1 MDLNAIKAKL
11 GEMQTQNT
19 NSGNG
24 GGKNLFFK
32 PTIGKQQIRVVP
44 NKYNK
49 SFPFTEMKFY
59 YGIGNIRVIA
69 SPTNWGEKDPIMEFT
84 KQLRST
90 NESENWK
97 LAKKLDP
104 KTRVFLPIIVRGQ
117 EDEGVKLWQ
126 FGKEV
131 YQAFLNMASDEEIGD
146 FTDIL
151 QGRDIKLTTVGPEV
165 TGTKF
170 NKTTI
175 SPSMKV
181 TALSDDEDVVNKF
194 LTEQADPKKVTKQL
208 GYDEIKNELKSWLSP
223 EDEEEG
229 SIISEQPV
237 QFDSQP
243 EQPQTPKSNYSDV
256 NMKPKQTSVDKF
268 DDMFSDDD
276 LPF

>member
-11 GEMQTQNT
+11 GEMQTQNP
-19 NSGNG
+19 NSNSG

-32 PTIGKQQIRVVP
+32 PSIGKQQIRVVP

-49 SFPFTEMKFY
+49 SFPFTEMRFY

-104 KTRVFLPIIVRGQ
+104 KTRVFLPIVVRGQ

-131 YQAFLNMASDEEIGD
+131 YQSFLNMAADEEIGD

-151 QGRDIKLTTVGPEV
+151 CGRDIKLTTVGPEV

-175 SPSMKV
+175 SPSLKIS
-181 TALSDDEDVVNKF
+181 ALAEGEDVINSM
-194 LTEQADPKKVTKQL
+194 LENQADPKKVTKQL
-208 GYDEIKNELKSWLSP
+208 SYDEIKNELQSWLSP
-223 EDEEEG
+223 EDDNDEG
-229 SIISEQPV
+229 SISSEPPV
-237 QFDSQP
+237 AFDINEP
-243 EQPQTPKSNYSDV
+243 AKSNYSTSNV
-256 NMKPKQTSVDKF
+256 APKKSKGDQF
-268 DDMFSDDD
+268 DDMFKDDD